1 MKLKFGVFLASVV
14 FMLMASPVMACS
26 CGYLS
31 PEAGFADAE
40 AVFTGKVIRSSK
52 SNWTVEVERVWKGD
66 VEKRIELFDAHA
78 GSSCSTRG
86 FRKGRSYLFLVS
98 VENRNGKIRYS
109 PRPCNWTV
117 ALKTVR
123 ITVQERRVNIG
134 EGEKARWV
142 EEWVL
147 MGQGEGKLPL
157 NKMDAN
163 Q

>member
-1 MKLKFGVFLASVV
+1 VKLKFGLFLSSMV
-14 FMLMASPVMACS
+14 FMLMASPVLACS

-31 PEAGFADAE
+31 PEAGFAQAE

-52 SNWTVEVERVWKGD
+52 SNWTVEVDRVWKGD
-66 VEKRIELFDAHA
+66 VAKQIELFDALA

-86 FRKGRSYLFLVS
+86 FIKGRSYLFLANL
-98 VENRNGKIRYS
+98 ENKNGKIRYS

-117 ALKTVR
+117 ALKTIR
-123 ITVQERRVNIG
+123 ITLQERRMNIG
-134 EGEKARWV
+134 EGEKERWV

-157 NKMDAN
+157 KKMDAN

>member
-1 MKLKFGVFLASVV
+1 
-14 FMLMASPVMACS
+14 
-26 CGYLS
+26 
-31 PEAGFADAE
+31 
-40 AVFTGKVIRSSK
+40 
-52 SNWTVEVERVWKGD
+52 VEVDRVWKGD
-66 VEKRIELFDAHA
+66 VARQIELFDAHA

-86 FRKGRSYLFLVS
+86 FRKGRSYLFLAN
-98 VENRNGKIRYS
+98 VENRNGKTRYT
-109 PRPCNWTV
+109 PQPCNWTV

-123 ITVQERRVNIG
+123 ITVQERRINIG

-157 NKMDAN
+157 NKLDAN